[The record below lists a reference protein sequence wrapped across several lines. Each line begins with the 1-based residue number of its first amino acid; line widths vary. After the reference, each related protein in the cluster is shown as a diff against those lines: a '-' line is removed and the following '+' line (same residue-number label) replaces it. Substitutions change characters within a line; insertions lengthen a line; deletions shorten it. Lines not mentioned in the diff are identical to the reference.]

1 MVGCCNELNSGYA
14 ADGYARSSPL
24 GVAVIVVTFMVGGLS
39 ALNAIAGACSERL
52 KVIIVSGCPSEA
64 SFGQD
69 RLIHHSLGIK
79 DRDQPLR
86 IFREVTTA
94 SVRLNIKEDP
104 VEQLDATISQCLRDS
119 LPVYIEIPSDLAT
132 LPCRAPG
139 PLLIQDPGLPLRL
152 SGKEKVTPALEV
164 FIDSWKA
171 AQKPVLIIGCLARR
185 VVSPDMLLAFVEKL
199 GCAVFCLPDGKS
211 LVPETHPQFA
221 GTFWCSAS
229 TSTCEQAVL
238 ESDLWVILGG
248 RWSDLHTFGKIDLER
263 ESHRI
268 VDIQDGVIT
277 TPGGRAIR
285 DIPLDK
291 LVSALVA
298 SDIPRNETT
307 QWSGRC
313 LPDLVDGDDVLNKN
327 APLSVPGILY
337 GIQNI
342 LKPNDTLIA
351 EAGDSWFNAQR
362 IRLPQG
368 ADFQIQIMY
377 GSIGWSLPA
386 TLGCQLARPDGRA
399 VLMIGDGSF
408 QMTAQEL
415 STMIRMRSNSII
427 FIFNNLGYQIEVS
440 RDFPP
445 LRPPMPLCVWLIHTF
460 FFRPQSTMVLITTST
475 TGTMPPLPVLCAL
488 QTTPSTSRILFYAA
502 RHTSVHICSLSRSR
516 PPKTC

>member
-1 MVGCCNELNSGYA
+1 MQNGTVSNIQGQDLADYGESWPSLNS
-14 ADGYARSSPL
+14 
-24 GVAVIVVTFMVGGLS
+24 TFHQDQYNIGT
-39 ALNAIAGACSERL
+39 AL
-52 KVIIVSGCPSEA
+52 
-64 SFGQD
+64 
-69 RLIHHSLGIK
+69 
-79 DRDQPLR
+79 
-86 IFREVTTA
+86 
-94 SVRLNIKEDP
+94 
-104 VEQLDATISQCLRDS
+104 
-119 LPVYIEIPSDLAT
+119 
-132 LPCRAPG
+132 
-139 PLLIQDPGLPLRL
+139 
-152 SGKEKVTPALEV
+152 AL
-164 FIDSWKA
+164 
-171 AQKPVLIIGCLARR
+171 
-185 VVSPDMLLAFVEKL
+185 
-199 GCAVFCLPDGKS
+199 
-211 LVPETHPQFA
+211 
-221 GTFWCSAS
+221 
-229 TSTCEQAVL
+229 
-238 ESDLWVILGG
+238 
-248 RWSDLHTFGKIDLER
+248 
-263 ESHRI
+263 
-268 VDIQDGVIT
+268 VDIQDGVTT

-285 DIPLDK
+285 DIPLDE

-386 TLGCQLARPDGRA
+386 TLGCQLAHPDGRA

-440 RDFPP
+440 
-445 LRPPMPLCVWLIHTF
+445 
-460 FFRPQSTMVLITTST
+460 
-475 TGTMPPLPVLCAL
+475 
-488 QTTPSTSRILFYAA
+488 
-502 RHTSVHICSLSRSR
+502 
-516 PPKTC
+516 